1 MKTKA
6 LLYIITVLSIC
17 LPGSGLAA
25 EDILFNRLGVSD
37 GLSSNEITCVLK
49 DKKGFM
55 WFGTTSGLNRFDGY
69 EFNSYKPRIVDPS
82 FVEEG
87 ISNLVETA
95 DGKIWIT
102 YYDAKIGVYEP
113 GIDRFVPQEE
123 VLDSL
128 RQESLPARL
137 FVDNNKQLYF
147 TTYDNGFYRYVP
159 SQGKVY
165 PYPLRKEDG
174 GVCGIGDTN
183 DRLYLIHTSG
193 KIQGIDKASGTIV
206 FEDDYL
212 TAYAGSQPFYMF
224 ADSEGELWLFFNPG
238 HSNGLFRLNPK
249 TGRWRHYTTDA
260 PVALS
265 SSMVRDVKE
274 DVNGNIWIATDH
286 GGINILDKA
295 KEKIRYLRNNPF
307 DATSLSQ
314 NSVVCLYRDDTGIM
328 WAGTYKNG
336 ISYYHESIF
345 KFQTVRYPLLQTLD
359 ASNNDYNCVV
369 EDTSGDLWVGTSGNG
384 LLRYNRTTGEY
395 VRYRAGKENENKI
408 SGDVVISMTKDLN
421 GNLWIGTYMQGLT
434 CFDGKR
440 FKHFRDLPGSKEG
453 LSSNSVYSLY
463 ADTKNRLWIG
473 TLDGGLDC
481 LDLST
486 GEWTYFRAG
495 DKENAIHSDI
505 VYSLAGDAKG
515 RIIVGTS
522 SGVNRIDPETGKVS
536 GFAGTR
542 DGSYPFTDRIINV
555 VYHDSRQLLWI
566 GSNHGLHIYDEL
578 NDRIY
583 HLDQSTGLPDNSV
596 MSILEDEYH
605 TVWVGTKNGLLNI
618 APARN
623 AENGYQFNWN
633 SYDENEGVQGR
644 VFNVNSAFRLATGEL
659 AFGGTNG
666 LTFVDPSSIRYN
678 NYAPPAVITGLSV
691 NNIPII
697 AREAY
702 DGHVILNEDITCASQ
717 LVLNDTERNF
727 TFNISSCCYFLPM
740 KNKYA
745 FKMEGFD
752 PDWLTV
758 DATERRVTYT
768 NLNPGTYTFQVKA
781 RNNDGVW
788 SKEITRLKITILP
801 PFWATGW
808 AIVLY
813 ILMGV
818 LLIYGVMWFSLR
830 VQQKR
835 LEEERERAMVRKQHE
850 VDEMKLR
857 FFTNVS
863 HEFRTPLTLILTPL
877 EKLIKSEDNPDNR
890 QILKLIHRNADRLL
904 KLVNQ
909 LLDFRKI
916 DVQGDTLVLSTGDI
930 VPFVRDVAYSFKEL
944 SEQKQI
950 RFSFSSV
957 FTSLSM
963 RFDTDKVFKIVS
975 NLLSNAFKFTP
986 EGGTIT
992 VTLSL
997 RTEDDGRNQLLIE
1010 VSDSGI
1016 GIPADKQEAIFDRFY
1031 QVSSADKGNPVVG
1044 TGIGLHLCREFV
1056 RMHHGSIT
1064 VKSELGVGSTFTVT
1078 LPVIPLD
1085 NQDIISSP
1093 GERTENEAPPDT
1105 ADTSVIVETDAAQ
1118 SQKSTLLVVDDN
1130 GDFRD
1135 FMRLSLSATY
1145 TVLTAVDGEDAW
1157 KIIPEELPDMVISDV
1172 MMPITDGIT
1181 LCRRI
1186 KDDIRTSHI
1195 PVILLT
1201 AKSAKDSQLT
1211 GLEAGADDYIAKPFN
1226 MEMLLLKIRHL
1237 IEMRKKMQKA
1247 FMQSSA
1253 TGIALTEVE
1262 VGSLDEDL
1270 MRKAIAYI
1278 EEQMANPELSVER
1291 LSREMGMSRVNF
1303 YKKCLSI
1310 TGKTPVELIRLIRLK
1325 RAAQLLEKSQMRV
1338 NEVALECGFNDVK
1351 LFRKY
1356 FKDEFNVLPSDY
1368 PDARRKPQAPTP

>member
-1 MKTKA
+1 MFLLCVGFVLKKYLYLLDMKTKA
-6 LLYIITVLSIC
+6 LLLITILSFC
-17 LPGSGLAA
+17 LSGSLFAM
-25 EDILFNRLGVSD
+25 EEILFNHLGVKD
-37 GLSSNEITCVLK
+37 GLSSNEITCILK
-49 DKKGFM
+49 DQKGFM

-69 EFNSYKPRIVDPS
+69 EFSSYKPGDIDS
-82 FVEEG
+82 FFVEEG
-87 ISNLVETA
+87 ISDLVETA

-102 YYDAKIGVYEP
+102 YYDGKIGVYEP
-113 GIDRFVPQEE
+113 SIDCFVPQEE

-128 RQESLPARL
+128 RLESLPARI
-137 FVDNNKQLYF
+137 FTDRDKRLYY
-147 TTYDNGFYRYVP
+147 TTYDNGFYRYDP
-159 SQGKVY
+159 SQGKVSL
-165 PYPLRKEDG
+165 YPLDKAEG
-174 GVCGIGDTN
+174 GVCGIGDVN
-183 DRLYLIHTSG
+183 DRLYVIHTSG
-193 KIQGIDKASGTIV
+193 KIQCIDKASGKSV
-206 FEDDYL
+206 FQDDYL
-212 TAYAGSQPFYMF
+212 TAYAKAQPFYMF
-224 ADSEGELWLFFNPG
+224 ADSEGELWLFLNPG
-238 HSNGLFRLNPK
+238 HSDGVFRLNPK
-249 TGRWRHYTTDA
+249 TSVWKHYTTST
-260 PVALS
+260 PIALS
-265 SSMVRDVKE
+265 SSMVRDVRE
-274 DVNGNIWIATDH
+274 DMNGNIWIATDH
-286 GGINILDKA
+286 GGINILDKT
-295 KEKIRYLRNNPF
+295 KEKMRYLKNNPF
-307 DATSLSQ
+307 DLKSLGQ
-314 NSVVCLYRDDTGIM
+314 NSVVCLYRDDTDIM

-336 ISYYHESIF
+336 VSYYHESIF

-369 EDTSGDLWVGTSGNG
+369 EDPTGDLWVGTSGNG
-384 LLRYNRTTGEY
+384 LLRYNRKTGEY
-395 VRYRAGKENENKI
+395 TRYRAGKESENKI

-421 GNLWIGTYMQGLT
+421 GNLWIGTYMEGLT

-440 FKHFRDLPGSKEG
+440 FKHYRDIPGSKDG

-486 GEWTYFRAG
+486 GEWMYYRAG
-495 DKENAIHSDI
+495 DKHNAIHTDI
-505 VYSLAGDAKG
+505 VYSLSGDSKG
-515 RIIVGTS
+515 DIFVGTS
-522 SGVNRIDPETGKVS
+522 SGVNWIEPETGKVS
-536 GFAGTR
+536 SFDGTK
-542 DGSYPFTDRIINV
+542 DGSFRFKDRIINV
-555 VYHDSRQLLWI
+555 VFSDSRQLLWI
-566 GSNHGLHIYDEL
+566 GSNHGLHIYDPL

-583 HLDQSTGLPDNSV
+583 QLNQSTGLPDNSI

-618 APARN
+618 APSRN
-623 AENGYQFNWN
+623 ANNEYQFNWN
-633 SYDENEGVQGR
+633 SYDESEGVQGR
-644 VFNVNSAFRLATGEL
+644 VFNVNSAVRLASGEL

-666 LTFVDPSSIRYN
+666 LTFVNPSHIRYN
-678 NYAPPAVITGLSV
+678 SYSPPAVITGLTV
-691 NNIPII
+691 NNVPVVP
-697 AREAY
+697 RGNRLTLEY
-702 DGHVILNEDITCASQ
+702 G
-717 LVLNDTERNF
+717 ERNF
-727 TFNISSCCYFLPM
+727 TFNISSCCYFLPL

-752 PDWLTV
+752 PDWTTV
-758 DATERRVTYT
+758 DAKGRRVTYT

-788 SKEITRLKITILP
+788 SKEITSLEITILP

-808 AIVLY
+808 AIALY
-813 ILMGV
+813 LIIG
-818 LLIYGVMWFSLR
+818 LLFAYGIMWFILR
-830 VQQKR
+830 IQQKKM
-835 LEEERERAMVRKQHE
+835 EQEKEKAIVRKQHE

-877 EKLIKSEDNPDNR
+877 EKLMKTEENAETK
-890 QILKLIHRNADRLL
+890 QILRLIYRNADRLL

-944 SEQKQI
+944 SEQKHI

-957 FTSLSM
+957 FTSLPM

-986 EGGTIT
+986 EGGMIT

-997 RTEDDGRNQLLIE
+997 LPDKEGRNKLLIE

-1031 QVSSADKGNPVVG
+1031 QVSSSDKGNPVMG

-1056 RMHHGSIT
+1056 RMHQGSIAI
-1064 VKSELGVGSTFTVT
+1064 KSQPGVGSTFTVT
-1078 LPVIPLD
+1078 LPVIPQD
-1085 NQDIISSP
+1085 HQDIISSP
-1093 GERTENEAPPDT
+1093 DEGEENEKRVSLVETTPET
-1105 ADTSVIVETDAAQ
+1105 ADTGAVKTSE
-1118 SQKSTLLVVDDN
+1118 STLLVVDDN
-1130 GDFRD
+1130 ADFLE
-1135 FMRLSLSATY
+1135 FMRLSLSGVY
-1145 TVLTAVDGEDAW
+1145 SVLTAADGEDAW
-1157 KIIPEELPDMVISDV
+1157 KLIPEELPDMVISDV

-1186 KDDIRTSHI
+1186 KGDIRTSHI

-1201 AKSAKDSQLT
+1201 AKSAKDSQLV
-1211 GLEAGADDYIAKPFN
+1211 GLEAGADDYISKPFN
-1226 MEMLLLKIRHL
+1226 MEMLLLKVRHL
-1237 IEMRKKMQKA
+1237 IEMKKKMQKA
-1247 FMQSSA
+1247 FMQSS
-1253 TGIALTEVE
+1253 TMGIALTEVQA
-1262 VGSLDEDL
+1262 SSMDEEL
-1270 MRKAIAYI
+1270 MRKAIGYI
-1278 EEQMANPELSVER
+1278 EEQIANPELSVER

-1310 TGKTPVELIRLIRLK
+1310 TGKTPVELIRTVRLK

-1356 FKDEFNVLPSDY
+1356 FKDEFGRLPSDY
-1368 PDARRKPQAPTP
+1368 HK

>member
-1 MKTKA
+1 MFLLCVGFVLKKYLYLLDMKTKA
-6 LLYIITVLSIC
+6 LLLITILSFC
-17 LPGSGLAA
+17 LSGSLFAM
-25 EDILFNRLGVSD
+25 EEILFNHLGVKD
-37 GLSSNEITCVLK
+37 GLSSNEITCILK
-49 DKKGFM
+49 DQKGFM

-69 EFNSYKPRIVDPS
+69 EFSSYKPGDIDS
-82 FVEEG
+82 FFVEEG
-87 ISNLVETA
+87 ISDLVETA

-102 YYDAKIGVYEP
+102 YYDGKIGVYEP
-113 GIDRFVPQEE
+113 SIDCFVPQEE

-128 RQESLPARL
+128 RLESLPARI
-137 FVDNNKQLYF
+137 FTDRDKRLYY
-147 TTYDNGFYRYVP
+147 TTYDNGFYRYDP
-159 SQGKVY
+159 SQGKVSL
-165 PYPLRKEDG
+165 YPLDKAEG
-174 GVCGIGDTN
+174 GVCGIGDVN
-183 DRLYLIHTSG
+183 DRLYVIHTSG
-193 KIQGIDKASGTIV
+193 KIQGIDKASGKSV
-206 FEDDYL
+206 FQDDYL
-212 TAYAGSQPFYMF
+212 TAYAKAQPFYMF
-224 ADSEGELWLFFNPG
+224 ADSEGELWLFLNPG
-238 HSNGLFRLNPK
+238 HSDGVFRLNPK
-249 TGRWRHYTTDA
+249 TSVWKHYTTST
-260 PVALS
+260 PIALS
-265 SSMVRDVKE
+265 SSMVRDVRE
-274 DVNGNIWIATDH
+274 DMNGNIWIATDH
-286 GGINILDKA
+286 GGINILDKT
-295 KEKIRYLRNNPF
+295 KEKMRYLKNNPF
-307 DATSLSQ
+307 DLKSLGQ
-314 NSVVCLYRDDTGIM
+314 NSVVCLYRDDTDIM

-336 ISYYHESIF
+336 VSYYHESIF

-369 EDTSGDLWVGTSGNG
+369 EDPTGDLWVGTSGNG
-384 LLRYNRTTGEY
+384 LLRYNRKTGEY
-395 VRYRAGKENENKI
+395 TRYRAGKESENKI

-421 GNLWIGTYMQGLT
+421 GNLWIGTYMEGLT

-440 FKHFRDLPGSKEG
+440 FKHYRDIPGSKDG

-486 GEWTYFRAG
+486 GEWMYYRAG
-495 DKENAIHSDI
+495 DKHNAIHTDI
-505 VYSLAGDAKG
+505 VYSLSGDSKG
-515 RIIVGTS
+515 DIFVGTS
-522 SGVNRIDPETGKVS
+522 SGVNWIEPETGKVS
-536 GFAGTR
+536 SFDGTK
-542 DGSYPFTDRIINV
+542 DGSFRFKDRIINV
-555 VYHDSRQLLWI
+555 VFSDSRQLLWI
-566 GSNHGLHIYDEL
+566 GSNHGLHIYDPL

-583 HLDQSTGLPDNSV
+583 QLNQSTGLPDNSI

-618 APARN
+618 APSRN
-623 AENGYQFNWN
+623 ANNEYQFNWN
-633 SYDENEGVQGR
+633 SYDESEGVQGR
-644 VFNVNSAFRLATGEL
+644 VFNVNSAVRLASGEL

-666 LTFVDPSSIRYN
+666 LTFVNPSHIRYN
-678 NYAPPAVITGLSV
+678 SYSPPAVITGLTV
-691 NNIPII
+691 NNVPVVP
-697 AREAY
+697 RGNRLTLEY
-702 DGHVILNEDITCASQ
+702 G
-717 LVLNDTERNF
+717 ERNF
-727 TFNISSCCYFLPM
+727 TFNISSCCYFLPL

-752 PDWLTV
+752 PDWTTV
-758 DATERRVTYT
+758 DAKGRRVTYT

-788 SKEITRLKITILP
+788 SKEITSLEITILP

-808 AIVLY
+808 AIALY
-813 ILMGV
+813 LIIG
-818 LLIYGVMWFSLR
+818 LLFAYGIMWFILR
-830 VQQKR
+830 IQQKKM
-835 LEEERERAMVRKQHE
+835 EQEKEKAIVRKQHE

-877 EKLIKSEDNPDNR
+877 EKLMKTEENAETK
-890 QILKLIHRNADRLL
+890 QILRLIYRNADRLL

-944 SEQKQI
+944 SEQKHI

-957 FTSLSM
+957 FTSLPM

-986 EGGTIT
+986 EGGMIT

-997 RTEDDGRNQLLIE
+997 LPDKEGRNKLLIE

-1031 QVSSADKGNPVVG
+1031 QVSSSDKGNPVMG

-1056 RMHHGSIT
+1056 RMHQGSIAI
-1064 VKSELGVGSTFTVT
+1064 KSQPGVGSTFTVT
-1078 LPVIPLD
+1078 LPVIPQD
-1085 NQDIISSP
+1085 HQDIISSP
-1093 GERTENEAPPDT
+1093 DEGEENEKRVSLVETTPET
-1105 ADTSVIVETDAAQ
+1105 ADTGAVKTSE
-1118 SQKSTLLVVDDN
+1118 STLLVVDDN
-1130 GDFRD
+1130 ADFLE
-1135 FMRLSLSATY
+1135 FMRLSLSGVY
-1145 TVLTAVDGEDAW
+1145 SVLTAADGEDAW
-1157 KIIPEELPDMVISDV
+1157 KLIPEELPDMVISDV

-1186 KDDIRTSHI
+1186 KGDIRTSHI

-1201 AKSAKDSQLT
+1201 AKSAKDSQLV
-1211 GLEAGADDYIAKPFN
+1211 GLEAGADDYISKPFN
-1226 MEMLLLKIRHL
+1226 MEMLLLKVRHL
-1237 IEMRKKMQKA
+1237 IEMKKMQKA
-1247 FMQSSA
+1247 FMQSS
-1253 TGIALTEVE
+1253 TMGIALTEVQA
-1262 VGSLDEDL
+1262 SSMDEEL
-1270 MRKAIAYI
+1270 MRKAIGYI
-1278 EEQMANPELSVER
+1278 EEQIANPELSVER

-1310 TGKTPVELIRLIRLK
+1310 TGKTPVELIRTVRLK

-1356 FKDEFNVLPSDY
+1356 FKDEFGRLPSDY
-1368 PDARRKPQAPTP
+1368 HK

>member
-1 MKTKA
+1 MFLLCVGFVLKKYLYLLDMKTKA
-6 LLYIITVLSIC
+6 LLLITILSFC
-17 LPGSGLAA
+17 LSGSLFAMG
-25 EDILFNRLGVSD
+25 EILFNHLGVKD
-37 GLSSNEITCVLK
+37 GLSSNEITCILK
-49 DKKGFM
+49 DQKGFM

-69 EFNSYKPRIVDPS
+69 EFSSYKPGDIDS
-82 FVEEG
+82 FFVEEG
-87 ISNLVETA
+87 ISDLVETA

-102 YYDAKIGVYEP
+102 YYDGKIGVYEP
-113 GIDRFVPQEE
+113 SIDCFVPQEE

-128 RQESLPARL
+128 RLESLPARI
-137 FVDNNKQLYF
+137 FTDRDKRLYY
-147 TTYDNGFYRYVP
+147 TTYDNGFYRYDP
-159 SQGKVY
+159 SQGKVSL
-165 PYPLRKEDG
+165 YPLDKAEG
-174 GVCGIGDTN
+174 GVCGIGDVN
-183 DRLYLIHTSG
+183 DRLYVIHTSG
-193 KIQGIDKASGTIV
+193 KIQGIDKASGKSV
-206 FEDDYL
+206 FQDDYL
-212 TAYAGSQPFYMF
+212 TAYAKAQPFYMF
-224 ADSEGELWLFFNPG
+224 ADSEGELWLFLNPG
-238 HSNGLFRLNPK
+238 HSDGVFRLNPK
-249 TGRWRHYTTDA
+249 TSVWKHYTTST
-260 PVALS
+260 PIALS
-265 SSMVRDVKE
+265 SSMVRDVRE
-274 DVNGNIWIATDH
+274 DMNGNIWIATDH
-286 GGINILDKA
+286 GGINILDKT
-295 KEKIRYLRNNPF
+295 KEKMRYLKNNPF
-307 DATSLSQ
+307 DLKSLGQ
-314 NSVVCLYRDDTGIM
+314 NSVVCLYRDDTDIM

-336 ISYYHESIF
+336 VSYYHESIF

-369 EDTSGDLWVGTSGNG
+369 EDPTGDLWVGTSGNG
-384 LLRYNRTTGEY
+384 LLRYNRKTGEY
-395 VRYRAGKENENKI
+395 TRYRAGKESENKI

-421 GNLWIGTYMQGLT
+421 GNLWIGTYMEGLT

-440 FKHFRDLPGSKEG
+440 FKHYRDIPGSKDG

-486 GEWTYFRAG
+486 GEWMYYRAG
-495 DKENAIHSDI
+495 DKHNAIHTDI
-505 VYSLAGDAKG
+505 VYSLSGDSKG
-515 RIIVGTS
+515 DIFVGTS
-522 SGVNRIDPETGKVS
+522 SGVNWIEPETGKVS
-536 GFAGTR
+536 SFDGTK
-542 DGSYPFTDRIINV
+542 DGSFRFKDRIINV
-555 VYHDSRQLLWI
+555 VFSDSRQLLWI
-566 GSNHGLHIYDEL
+566 GSNHGLHIYDPL

-583 HLDQSTGLPDNSV
+583 QLNQSTGLPDNSI

-618 APARN
+618 APSRN
-623 AENGYQFNWN
+623 ANNEYQFNWN
-633 SYDENEGVQGR
+633 SYDESEGVQGR
-644 VFNVNSAFRLATGEL
+644 VFNVNSAVRLASGEL

-666 LTFVDPSSIRYN
+666 LTFVNPSHIRYN
-678 NYAPPAVITGLSV
+678 SYSPPAVITGLTV
-691 NNIPII
+691 NNVPVVP
-697 AREAY
+697 RGNRLTLEY
-702 DGHVILNEDITCASQ
+702 G
-717 LVLNDTERNF
+717 ERNF
-727 TFNISSCCYFLPM
+727 TFNISSCCYFLPL

-752 PDWLTV
+752 PDWTTV
-758 DATERRVTYT
+758 DAKGRRVTYT

-788 SKEITRLKITILP
+788 SKEITSLEITILP

-808 AIVLY
+808 AIALY
-813 ILMGV
+813 LIIG
-818 LLIYGVMWFSLR
+818 LLFAYGIMWFILR
-830 VQQKR
+830 IQQKKM
-835 LEEERERAMVRKQHE
+835 EQEKEKAIVRKQHE

-877 EKLIKSEDNPDNR
+877 EKLMKTEENAETK
-890 QILKLIHRNADRLL
+890 QILRLIYRNADRLL

-944 SEQKQI
+944 SEQKHI

-957 FTSLSM
+957 FTSLPM

-986 EGGTIT
+986 EGGMIT

-997 RTEDDGRNQLLIE
+997 LPDKEGRNKLLIE

-1031 QVSSADKGNPVVG
+1031 QVSSSDKGNPVMG
-1044 TGIGLHLCREFV
+1044 TGIGLHLCREFI
-1056 RMHHGSIT
+1056 RMHQGSIAI
-1064 VKSELGVGSTFTVT
+1064 KSQPGVGSTFTVT
-1078 LPVIPLD
+1078 LPVIPQD
-1085 NQDIISSP
+1085 HQDIISSP
-1093 GERTENEAPPDT
+1093 DEGEENEKRVSLVETTPET
-1105 ADTSVIVETDAAQ
+1105 ADTGAVKTSE
-1118 SQKSTLLVVDDN
+1118 STLLVVDDN
-1130 GDFRD
+1130 ADFLE
-1135 FMRLSLSATY
+1135 FMRLSLSSAY
-1145 TVLTAVDGEDAW
+1145 SVLTAADGEDAW
-1157 KIIPEELPDMVISDV
+1157 KLIPEELPDMVISDV

-1186 KDDIRTSHI
+1186 KGDIRTSHI

-1201 AKSAKDSQLT
+1201 AKSAKDSQLV
-1211 GLEAGADDYIAKPFN
+1211 GLEAGADDYISKPFN
-1226 MEMLLLKIRHL
+1226 MEMLLLKVRHL
-1237 IEMRKKMQKA
+1237 IEMKKKMQKA
-1247 FMQSSA
+1247 FMQSS
-1253 TGIALTEVE
+1253 TMGIALTEVQA
-1262 VGSLDEDL
+1262 SSMDEEL
-1270 MRKAIAYI
+1270 MRKAIGYI
-1278 EEQMANPELSVER
+1278 EEQIANPELSVER

-1310 TGKTPVELIRLIRLK
+1310 TGKTPVELIRTVRLK

-1356 FKDEFNVLPSDY
+1356 FKDEFGRLPSDY
-1368 PDARRKPQAPTP
+1368 HK

>member
-1 MKTKA
+1 M
-6 LLYIITVLSIC
+6 
-17 LPGSGLAA
+17 
-25 EDILFNRLGVSD
+25 EEILFNHLGVKD
-37 GLSSNEITCVLK
+37 GLSSNEITCILK
-49 DKKGFM
+49 DQKGFM

-69 EFNSYKPRIVDPS
+69 EFSSYKPGDIDS
-82 FVEEG
+82 FFVEEG
-87 ISNLVETA
+87 ISDLVETA

-102 YYDAKIGVYEP
+102 YYDGKIGVYEP
-113 GIDRFVPQEE
+113 SIDCFVPQEE

-128 RQESLPARL
+128 RLESLPARI
-137 FVDNNKQLYF
+137 FTDRDKRLYY
-147 TTYDNGFYRYVP
+147 TTYDNGFYRYDP
-159 SQGKVY
+159 SQGKVSL
-165 PYPLRKEDG
+165 YPLDKAEG
-174 GVCGIGDTN
+174 GVCGIGDVN
-183 DRLYLIHTSG
+183 DRLYVIHTSG
-193 KIQGIDKASGTIV
+193 KIQGIDKASGKSV
-206 FEDDYL
+206 FQDDYL
-212 TAYAGSQPFYMF
+212 TAYAKAQPFYMF
-224 ADSEGELWLFFNPG
+224 ADSEGELWLFLNPG
-238 HSNGLFRLNPK
+238 HSDGVFRLNPK
-249 TGRWRHYTTDA
+249 TSVWKHYTTST
-260 PVALS
+260 PIALS
-265 SSMVRDVKE
+265 SSMVRDVRE
-274 DVNGNIWIATDH
+274 DMNGNIWIATDH
-286 GGINILDKA
+286 GGINILDKT
-295 KEKIRYLRNNPF
+295 KEKMRYLKNNPF
-307 DATSLSQ
+307 DLKSLGQ
-314 NSVVCLYRDDTGIM
+314 NSVVCLYRDDTDIM

-336 ISYYHESIF
+336 VSYYHESIF

-369 EDTSGDLWVGTSGNG
+369 EDPTGDLWVGTSGNG
-384 LLRYNRTTGEY
+384 LLRYNRKTGEY
-395 VRYRAGKENENKI
+395 TRYRAGKESENKI

-421 GNLWIGTYMQGLT
+421 GNLWIGTYMEGLT

-440 FKHFRDLPGSKEG
+440 FKHYRDIPGSKDG

-486 GEWTYFRAG
+486 GEWMYYRAG
-495 DKENAIHSDI
+495 DKHNAIHTDI
-505 VYSLAGDAKG
+505 VYSLSGDSKG
-515 RIIVGTS
+515 DIFVGTS
-522 SGVNRIDPETGKVS
+522 SGVNWIEPETGKVS
-536 GFAGTR
+536 SFDGTK
-542 DGSYPFTDRIINV
+542 DGSFRFKDRIINV
-555 VYHDSRQLLWI
+555 VFSDSRQLLWI
-566 GSNHGLHIYDEL
+566 GSNHGLHIYDPL

-583 HLDQSTGLPDNSV
+583 QLNQSTGLPDNSI

-618 APARN
+618 APSRN
-623 AENGYQFNWN
+623 ANNEYQFNWN
-633 SYDENEGVQGR
+633 SYDESEGVQGR
-644 VFNVNSAFRLATGEL
+644 VFNVNSAVRLASGEL

-666 LTFVDPSSIRYN
+666 LTFVNPSHIRYN
-678 NYAPPAVITGLSV
+678 SYSPPAVITGLTV
-691 NNIPII
+691 NNVPVVP
-697 AREAY
+697 RGNRLTLEY
-702 DGHVILNEDITCASQ
+702 G
-717 LVLNDTERNF
+717 ERNF
-727 TFNISSCCYFLPM
+727 TFNISSCCYFLPL

-752 PDWLTV
+752 PDWTTV
-758 DATERRVTYT
+758 DAKGRRVTYT

-788 SKEITRLKITILP
+788 SKEITSLEITILP

-808 AIVLY
+808 AIALY
-813 ILMGV
+813 LIIG
-818 LLIYGVMWFSLR
+818 LLFAYGIMWFILR
-830 VQQKR
+830 IQQKKM
-835 LEEERERAMVRKQHE
+835 EQEKEKAIVRKQHE

-877 EKLIKSEDNPDNR
+877 EKLMKTEENAETK
-890 QILKLIHRNADRLL
+890 QILRLIYRNADRLL

-944 SEQKQI
+944 SEQKHI

-957 FTSLSM
+957 FTSLPM

-986 EGGTIT
+986 EGGMIT

-997 RTEDDGRNQLLIE
+997 LPDKEGRNKLLIE

-1031 QVSSADKGNPVVG
+1031 QVSSSDKGNPVMG

-1056 RMHHGSIT
+1056 RMHQGSIAI
-1064 VKSELGVGSTFTVT
+1064 KSQPGVGSTFTVT
-1078 LPVIPLD
+1078 LPVIPQD
-1085 NQDIISSP
+1085 HQDIISSP
-1093 GERTENEAPPDT
+1093 DEGEENEKRVSLVETTPET
-1105 ADTSVIVETDAAQ
+1105 ADTGAVKTSE
-1118 SQKSTLLVVDDN
+1118 STLLVVDDN
-1130 GDFRD
+1130 ADFLE
-1135 FMRLSLSATY
+1135 FMRLSLSGVY
-1145 TVLTAVDGEDAW
+1145 SVLTAADGEDAW
-1157 KIIPEELPDMVISDV
+1157 KLIPEELPDMVISDV

-1186 KDDIRTSHI
+1186 KGDIRTSHI

-1201 AKSAKDSQLT
+1201 AKSAKDSQLV
-1211 GLEAGADDYIAKPFN
+1211 GLEAGADDYISKPFN
-1226 MEMLLLKIRHL
+1226 MEMLLLKVRHL
-1237 IEMRKKMQKA
+1237 IEMKKKMQKA
-1247 FMQSSA
+1247 FMQSS
-1253 TGIALTEVE
+1253 TMGIALTEVQA
-1262 VGSLDEDL
+1262 SSMDEEL
-1270 MRKAIAYI
+1270 MRKAIGYI
-1278 EEQMANPELSVER
+1278 EEQIANPELSVER

-1310 TGKTPVELIRLIRLK
+1310 TGKTPVELIRTVRLK

-1356 FKDEFNVLPSDY
+1356 FKDEFGRLPSDY
-1368 PDARRKPQAPTP
+1368 HK

>member
-1 MKTKA
+1 MFLLCVGFVLKKYLYLLDMKTKA
-6 LLYIITVLSIC
+6 LLLITILSFC
-17 LPGSGLAA
+17 LSGSLFAM
-25 EDILFNRLGVSD
+25 EEILFNHLGVKD
-37 GLSSNEITCVLK
+37 GLSSNEITCILK
-49 DKKGFM
+49 DQKGFM

-69 EFNSYKPRIVDPS
+69 EFSSYKPGDIDS
-82 FVEEG
+82 FFVEEG
-87 ISNLVETA
+87 ISDLVETA

-102 YYDAKIGVYEP
+102 YYDGKIGVYEP
-113 GIDRFVPQEE
+113 SIDCFVPQEE

-128 RQESLPARL
+128 RLESLPARI
-137 FVDNNKQLYF
+137 FTDRDKRLYY
-147 TTYDNGFYRYVP
+147 TTYDNGFYRYDP
-159 SQGKVY
+159 SQGKVSL
-165 PYPLRKEDG
+165 YPLDKAEG
-174 GVCGIGDTN
+174 GVCGIGDVN
-183 DRLYLIHTSG
+183 DRLYVIHTSG
-193 KIQGIDKASGTIV
+193 KIQGIDKASGKSV
-206 FEDDYL
+206 FQDDYL
-212 TAYAGSQPFYMF
+212 TAYAKAQPFYMF
-224 ADSEGELWLFFNPG
+224 ADSEGELWLFLNPG
-238 HSNGLFRLNPK
+238 HSDGVFRLNPK
-249 TGRWRHYTTDA
+249 TSVWKHYTTST
-260 PVALS
+260 PIALS
-265 SSMVRDVKE
+265 SSMVRDVRE
-274 DVNGNIWIATDH
+274 DMNGNIWIATDH
-286 GGINILDKA
+286 GGINILDKT
-295 KEKIRYLRNNPF
+295 KEKMRYLKNNPF
-307 DATSLSQ
+307 DLKSLGQ
-314 NSVVCLYRDDTGIM
+314 NSVVCLYRDDTDIM

-336 ISYYHESIF
+336 VSYYHESIF

-369 EDTSGDLWVGTSGNG
+369 EDPTGDLWVGTSGNG
-384 LLRYNRTTGEY
+384 LLRYNRKTGEY
-395 VRYRAGKENENKI
+395 TRYRAGKESENKI

-421 GNLWIGTYMQGLT
+421 GNLWIGTYMEGLT

-440 FKHFRDLPGSKEG
+440 FKHYRDIPGSKDG

-486 GEWTYFRAG
+486 GEWMYYRAG
-495 DKENAIHSDI
+495 DKHNAIHTDI
-505 VYSLAGDAKG
+505 VYSLSGDSKG
-515 RIIVGTS
+515 DIFVGTS
-522 SGVNRIDPETGKVS
+522 SGVNWIEPETGKVS
-536 GFAGTR
+536 SFDGTK
-542 DGSYPFTDRIINV
+542 DGSFRFKDRIINV
-555 VYHDSRQLLWI
+555 VFSDSRQLLWI
-566 GSNHGLHIYDEL
+566 GSNHGLHIYDPL

-583 HLDQSTGLPDNSV
+583 QLNQSTGLPDNSI

-618 APARN
+618 APSRN
-623 AENGYQFNWN
+623 ANNEYQFNWN
-633 SYDENEGVQGR
+633 SYDESEGVQGR
-644 VFNVNSAFRLATGEL
+644 VFNVNSAVRLASGEL

-666 LTFVDPSSIRYN
+666 LTFVNPSHIRYN
-678 NYAPPAVITGLSV
+678 SYSPPAVITGLTV
-691 NNIPII
+691 NNVPVVP
-697 AREAY
+697 RGNRLTLEY
-702 DGHVILNEDITCASQ
+702 G
-717 LVLNDTERNF
+717 ERNF
-727 TFNISSCCYFLPM
+727 TFNISSCCYFLPL

-752 PDWLTV
+752 PDWTTV
-758 DATERRVTYT
+758 DAKGRRVTYT

-788 SKEITRLKITILP
+788 SKEITSLEITILP

-808 AIVLY
+808 AIALY
-813 ILMGV
+813 LIIG
-818 LLIYGVMWFSLR
+818 LLFAYGIMWFILR
-830 VQQKR
+830 IQQKKM
-835 LEEERERAMVRKQHE
+835 EQEKAIVRKQHE

-877 EKLIKSEDNPDNR
+877 EKLMKTEENAETK
-890 QILKLIHRNADRLL
+890 QILRLIYRNADRLL

-944 SEQKQI
+944 SEQKHI

-957 FTSLSM
+957 FTSLPM

-986 EGGTIT
+986 EGGMIT

-997 RTEDDGRNQLLIE
+997 LPDKEGRNKLLIE

-1031 QVSSADKGNPVVG
+1031 QVSSSDKGNPVMG

-1056 RMHHGSIT
+1056 RMHQGSIAI
-1064 VKSELGVGSTFTVT
+1064 KSQPGVGSTFTVT
-1078 LPVIPLD
+1078 LPVIPQD
-1085 NQDIISSP
+1085 HQDIISSP
-1093 GERTENEAPPDT
+1093 DEGEENEKRVSLVETTPET
-1105 ADTSVIVETDAAQ
+1105 ADTGAVKTSE
-1118 SQKSTLLVVDDN
+1118 STLLVVDDN
-1130 GDFRD
+1130 ADFLE
-1135 FMRLSLSATY
+1135 FMRLSLSGVY
-1145 TVLTAVDGEDAW
+1145 SVLTAADGEDAW
-1157 KIIPEELPDMVISDV
+1157 KLIPEELPDMVISDV

-1186 KDDIRTSHI
+1186 KGDIRTSHI

-1201 AKSAKDSQLT
+1201 AKSAKDSQLV
-1211 GLEAGADDYIAKPFN
+1211 GLEAGADDYISKPFN
-1226 MEMLLLKIRHL
+1226 MEMLLLKVRHL
-1237 IEMRKKMQKA
+1237 IEMKKKMQKA
-1247 FMQSSA
+1247 FMQSS
-1253 TGIALTEVE
+1253 TMGIALTEVQA
-1262 VGSLDEDL
+1262 SSMDEEL
-1270 MRKAIAYI
+1270 MRKAIGYI
-1278 EEQMANPELSVER
+1278 EEQIANPELSVER

-1310 TGKTPVELIRLIRLK
+1310 TGKTPVELIRTVRLK

-1356 FKDEFNVLPSDY
+1356 FKDEFGRLPSDY
-1368 PDARRKPQAPTP
+1368 HK

>member
-1 MKTKA
+1 MFLLCVGFVLKKYLYLLDMKTKA
-6 LLYIITVLSIC
+6 LLLITILSFC
-17 LPGSGLAA
+17 LSGSLFAM
-25 EDILFNRLGVSD
+25 EEILFNHLGVKD
-37 GLSSNEITCVLK
+37 GLSSNEITCILK
-49 DKKGFM
+49 DQKGFM

-69 EFNSYKPRIVDPS
+69 EFSSYKPGDIDS
-82 FVEEG
+82 FFVEEG
-87 ISNLVETA
+87 ISDLVETA

-102 YYDAKIGVYEP
+102 YYDGKIGVYEP
-113 GIDRFVPQEE
+113 SIDCFVPQEE

-128 RQESLPARL
+128 RLESLPARI
-137 FVDNNKQLYF
+137 FTDRDKRLYY
-147 TTYDNGFYRYVP
+147 TTYDNGFYRYDP
-159 SQGKVY
+159 SQGKVSL
-165 PYPLRKEDG
+165 YPLDKAEG
-174 GVCGIGDTN
+174 GVCGIGDVN
-183 DRLYLIHTSG
+183 DRLYVIHTSG
-193 KIQGIDKASGTIV
+193 KIQGIDKASGKSV
-206 FEDDYL
+206 FQDDYL
-212 TAYAGSQPFYMF
+212 TAYAKAQPFYMF
-224 ADSEGELWLFFNPG
+224 ADSEGELWLFLNPG
-238 HSNGLFRLNPK
+238 HSDGVFRLNPK
-249 TGRWRHYTTDA
+249 TSVWKHYTTST
-260 PVALS
+260 PIALS
-265 SSMVRDVKE
+265 SSMVRDVRE
-274 DVNGNIWIATDH
+274 DMNGNIWIATDH
-286 GGINILDKA
+286 GGINILDKT
-295 KEKIRYLRNNPF
+295 KEKMRYLKNNPF
-307 DATSLSQ
+307 DLKSLGQ
-314 NSVVCLYRDDTGIM
+314 NSVVCLYRDDTDIM

-336 ISYYHESIF
+336 VSYYHESIF

-369 EDTSGDLWVGTSGNG
+369 EDPTGDLWVGTSGNG
-384 LLRYNRTTGEY
+384 LLRYNRKTGEY
-395 VRYRAGKENENKI
+395 TRYRAGKESENKI

-421 GNLWIGTYMQGLT
+421 GNLWIGTYMEGLT

-440 FKHFRDLPGSKEG
+440 FKHYRDIPGSKDG

-486 GEWTYFRAG
+486 GEWMYYRAG
-495 DKENAIHSDI
+495 DKHNAIHTDI
-505 VYSLAGDAKG
+505 VYSLSGDSKG
-515 RIIVGTS
+515 DIFVGTS
-522 SGVNRIDPETGKVS
+522 SGVNWIEPETGKVS
-536 GFAGTR
+536 SFDGTK
-542 DGSYPFTDRIINV
+542 DGSFRFKDRIINV
-555 VYHDSRQLLWI
+555 VFSDSRQLLWI
-566 GSNHGLHIYDEL
+566 GSNHGLHIYDPL

-583 HLDQSTGLPDNSV
+583 QLNQSTGLPDNSI

-618 APARN
+618 APSRN
-623 AENGYQFNWN
+623 ANNEYQFNWN
-633 SYDENEGVQGR
+633 SYDESEGVQGR
-644 VFNVNSAFRLATGEL
+644 VFNVNSAVRLASGEL

-666 LTFVDPSSIRYN
+666 LTFVNPSHIRYN
-678 NYAPPAVITGLSV
+678 SYSPPAVITGLTV
-691 NNIPII
+691 NNVPVVP
-697 AREAY
+697 RGNRLTLEY
-702 DGHVILNEDITCASQ
+702 G
-717 LVLNDTERNF
+717 ERNF
-727 TFNISSCCYFLPM
+727 TFNISSCCYFLPL

-752 PDWLTV
+752 PDWTTV
-758 DATERRVTYT
+758 DAKGRRVTYT

-788 SKEITRLKITILP
+788 SKEITSLEITILP

-808 AIVLY
+808 AIALY
-813 ILMGV
+813 LIIG
-818 LLIYGVMWFSLR
+818 LLFAYGIMWFILR
-830 VQQKR
+830 IQQKKM
-835 LEEERERAMVRKQHE
+835 EQEKEKEKARKQHE

-877 EKLIKSEDNPDNR
+877 EKLMKTEENAETK
-890 QILKLIHRNADRLL
+890 QILRLIYRNADRLL

-944 SEQKQI
+944 SEQKHI

-957 FTSLSM
+957 FTSLPM

-986 EGGTIT
+986 EGGMIT

-997 RTEDDGRNQLLIE
+997 LPDKEGRNKLLIE

-1031 QVSSADKGNPVVG
+1031 QVSSSDKGNPVMG

-1056 RMHHGSIT
+1056 RMHQGSIAI
-1064 VKSELGVGSTFTVT
+1064 KSQPGVGSTFTVT
-1078 LPVIPLD
+1078 LPVIPQD
-1085 NQDIISSP
+1085 HQDIISSP
-1093 GERTENEAPPDT
+1093 DEGEENEKRVSLVETTPET
-1105 ADTSVIVETDAAQ
+1105 ADTGAVKTSE
-1118 SQKSTLLVVDDN
+1118 STLLVVDDN
-1130 GDFRD
+1130 ADFLE
-1135 FMRLSLSATY
+1135 FMRLSLSGVY
-1145 TVLTAVDGEDAW
+1145 SVLTAADGEDAW
-1157 KIIPEELPDMVISDV
+1157 KLIPEELPDMVISDV

-1186 KDDIRTSHI
+1186 KGDIRTSHI

-1201 AKSAKDSQLT
+1201 AKSAKDSQLV
-1211 GLEAGADDYIAKPFN
+1211 GLEAGADDYISKPFN
-1226 MEMLLLKIRHL
+1226 MEMLLLKVRHL
-1237 IEMRKKMQKA
+1237 IEMKKKMQKA
-1247 FMQSSA
+1247 FMQSS
-1253 TGIALTEVE
+1253 TMGIALTEVQA
-1262 VGSLDEDL
+1262 SSMDEEL
-1270 MRKAIAYI
+1270 MRKAIGYI
-1278 EEQMANPELSVER
+1278 EEQIANPELSVER

-1310 TGKTPVELIRLIRLK
+1310 TGKTPVELIRTVRLK

-1356 FKDEFNVLPSDY
+1356 FKDEFGRLPSDY
-1368 PDARRKPQAPTP
+1368 HK

>member
-1 MKTKA
+1 MFLLCVGFVLKKYLYLLDMKTKA
-6 LLYIITVLSIC
+6 LLLITILSFC
-17 LPGSGLAA
+17 LSGSLFAM
-25 EDILFNRLGVSD
+25 EEILFNHLGVKD
-37 GLSSNEITCVLK
+37 GLSSNEITCILK
-49 DKKGFM
+49 DQKGFM

-69 EFNSYKPRIVDPS
+69 EFSSYKPGDIDS
-82 FVEEG
+82 FFVEEG
-87 ISNLVETA
+87 ISDLVETA

-102 YYDAKIGVYEP
+102 YYDGKIGVYEP
-113 GIDRFVPQEE
+113 SIDCFVPQEE

-128 RQESLPARL
+128 RLESLPARI
-137 FVDNNKQLYF
+137 FTDRDKRLYY
-147 TTYDNGFYRYVP
+147 TTYDNGFYRYDP
-159 SQGKVY
+159 SQGKVSL
-165 PYPLRKEDG
+165 YPLDKAEG
-174 GVCGIGDTN
+174 GVCGIGDVN
-183 DRLYLIHTSG
+183 DRLYVIHTSG
-193 KIQGIDKASGTIV
+193 KIQGIDKASGKSV
-206 FEDDYL
+206 FQDDYL
-212 TAYAGSQPFYMF
+212 TAYAKAQPFYMF
-224 ADSEGELWLFFNPG
+224 ADSEGELWLFLNPG
-238 HSNGLFRLNPK
+238 YSDGVFRLNPK
-249 TGRWRHYTTDA
+249 TSVWKHYTTST
-260 PVALS
+260 PIALS
-265 SSMVRDVKE
+265 SSMVRDVRE
-274 DVNGNIWIATDH
+274 DMNGNIWIATDH
-286 GGINILDKA
+286 GGINILDKT
-295 KEKIRYLRNNPF
+295 KEKMRYLKNNPF
-307 DATSLSQ
+307 DLKSLGQ
-314 NSVVCLYRDDTGIM
+314 NSVVCLYRDDTDIM

-336 ISYYHESIF
+336 VSYYHESIF

-369 EDTSGDLWVGTSGNG
+369 EDPTGDLWVGTSGNG
-384 LLRYNRTTGEY
+384 LLRYNRKTGEY
-395 VRYRAGKENENKI
+395 TRYRAGKESENKI

-421 GNLWIGTYMQGLT
+421 GNLWIGTYMEGLT

-440 FKHFRDLPGSKEG
+440 FKHYRDIPGSKDG

-486 GEWTYFRAG
+486 GEWMYYRAG
-495 DKENAIHSDI
+495 DKHNAIHTDI
-505 VYSLAGDAKG
+505 VYSLSGDSKG
-515 RIIVGTS
+515 DIFVGTS
-522 SGVNRIDPETGKVS
+522 SGVNWIEPETGKVS
-536 GFAGTR
+536 SFDGTK
-542 DGSYPFTDRIINV
+542 DGSFRFKDRIINV
-555 VYHDSRQLLWI
+555 VFSDSRQLLWI
-566 GSNHGLHIYDEL
+566 GSNHGLHIYDPL

-583 HLDQSTGLPDNSV
+583 QLNQSTGLPDNSI

-618 APARN
+618 APSRN
-623 AENGYQFNWN
+623 ANNEYQFNWN
-633 SYDENEGVQGR
+633 SYDESEGVQGR
-644 VFNVNSAFRLATGEL
+644 VFNVNSAVRLASGEL

-666 LTFVDPSSIRYN
+666 LTFVNPSHIRYN
-678 NYAPPAVITGLSV
+678 SYSPPAVITGLTV
-691 NNIPII
+691 NNVPVVP
-697 AREAY
+697 RGNRLTLEY
-702 DGHVILNEDITCASQ
+702 G
-717 LVLNDTERNF
+717 ERNF
-727 TFNISSCCYFLPM
+727 TFNISSCCYFLPL

-752 PDWLTV
+752 PDWTTV
-758 DATERRVTYT
+758 DAKGRRVTYT

-788 SKEITRLKITILP
+788 SKEITSLEITILP

-808 AIVLY
+808 AIALY
-813 ILMGV
+813 LIIG
-818 LLIYGVMWFSLR
+818 LLFAYGIMWFILR
-830 VQQKR
+830 IQQKKM
-835 LEEERERAMVRKQHE
+835 EQEKAIVRKQHE

-877 EKLIKSEDNPDNR
+877 EKLMKTEENAETK
-890 QILKLIHRNADRLL
+890 QILRLIYRNADRLL

-944 SEQKQI
+944 SEQKHI

-957 FTSLSM
+957 FTSLPM

-986 EGGTIT
+986 EGGMIT

-997 RTEDDGRNQLLIE
+997 LPDKEGRNKLLIE

-1031 QVSSADKGNPVVG
+1031 QVSSSDKGNPVMG

-1056 RMHHGSIT
+1056 RMHQGSIAI
-1064 VKSELGVGSTFTVT
+1064 KSQPGVGSTFTVT
-1078 LPVIPLD
+1078 LPVIPQD
-1085 NQDIISSP
+1085 HQDIISSP
-1093 GERTENEAPPDT
+1093 DEGEENEKRVSLVETTPET
-1105 ADTSVIVETDAAQ
+1105 ADTGAVKTSE
-1118 SQKSTLLVVDDN
+1118 STLLVVDDN
-1130 GDFRD
+1130 ADFLE
-1135 FMRLSLSATY
+1135 FMRLSLSSAY
-1145 TVLTAVDGEDAW
+1145 SVLTAADGEDAW
-1157 KIIPEELPDMVISDV
+1157 KLIPEELPDMVISDV

-1186 KDDIRTSHI
+1186 KGDIRTSHI

-1201 AKSAKDSQLT
+1201 AKSAKDSQLV
-1211 GLEAGADDYIAKPFN
+1211 GLEAGADDYISKPFN
-1226 MEMLLLKIRHL
+1226 MEMLLLKVRHL
-1237 IEMRKKMQKA
+1237 IEMKKKMQKA
-1247 FMQSSA
+1247 FMQSS
-1253 TGIALTEVE
+1253 TMGIALTEVQA
-1262 VGSLDEDL
+1262 SSMDEEL
-1270 MRKAIAYI
+1270 MRKAIGYI
-1278 EEQMANPELSVER
+1278 EEQIANPELSVER

-1310 TGKTPVELIRLIRLK
+1310 TGKTPVELIRTVRLK

-1356 FKDEFNVLPSDY
+1356 FKDEFGRLPSDY
-1368 PDARRKPQAPTP
+1368 HK

>member
-1 MKTKA
+1 MFLLCVGFVLKKYLYLLDMKTKA
-6 LLYIITVLSIC
+6 LLLITILSFC
-17 LPGSGLAA
+17 LSGSLFAM
-25 EDILFNRLGVSD
+25 EEILFNHLGVKD
-37 GLSSNEITCVLK
+37 GLSSNEITCILK
-49 DKKGFM
+49 DQKGFM

-69 EFNSYKPRIVDPS
+69 EFSSYKPGDIDS
-82 FVEEG
+82 FFVEEG
-87 ISNLVETA
+87 ISDLVETA

-102 YYDAKIGVYEP
+102 YYDGKIGVYEP
-113 GIDRFVPQEE
+113 SIDCFVPQEE

-128 RQESLPARL
+128 RLESLPARI
-137 FVDNNKQLYF
+137 FTDRDKRLYY
-147 TTYDNGFYRYVP
+147 TTYDNGFYRYDP
-159 SQGKVY
+159 SQGKVSL
-165 PYPLRKEDG
+165 YPLDKAEG
-174 GVCGIGDTN
+174 GVCGIGDVN
-183 DRLYLIHTSG
+183 DRLYVIHTSG
-193 KIQGIDKASGTIV
+193 KIQGIDKASGKSV
-206 FEDDYL
+206 FQDDYL
-212 TAYAGSQPFYMF
+212 TAYAKAQPFYMF
-224 ADSEGELWLFFNPG
+224 ADSEGELWLFLNPG
-238 HSNGLFRLNPK
+238 YSDGVFRLNPK
-249 TGRWRHYTTDA
+249 TSVWKHYTTST
-260 PVALS
+260 PIALS
-265 SSMVRDVKE
+265 SSMVRDVRE
-274 DVNGNIWIATDH
+274 DMNGNIWIATDH
-286 GGINILDKA
+286 GGINILDKT
-295 KEKIRYLRNNPF
+295 KEKMRYLKNNPF
-307 DATSLSQ
+307 DLKSLGQ
-314 NSVVCLYRDDTGIM
+314 NSVVCLYRDDTDIM

-336 ISYYHESIF
+336 VSYYHESIF

-369 EDTSGDLWVGTSGNG
+369 EDPTGDLWVGTSGNG
-384 LLRYNRTTGEY
+384 LLRYNRKTGEY
-395 VRYRAGKENENKI
+395 TRYRAGKESENKI

-421 GNLWIGTYMQGLT
+421 GNLWIGTYMEGLT

-440 FKHFRDLPGSKEG
+440 FKHYRDIPGSKDG

-486 GEWTYFRAG
+486 GEWMYYRAG
-495 DKENAIHSDI
+495 DKHNAIHTDI
-505 VYSLAGDAKG
+505 VYSLSGDSKG
-515 RIIVGTS
+515 DIFVGTS
-522 SGVNRIDPETGKVS
+522 SGVNWIEPETGKVS
-536 GFAGTR
+536 SFDGTK
-542 DGSYPFTDRIINV
+542 DGSFRFKDRIINV
-555 VYHDSRQLLWI
+555 VFSDSRQLLWI
-566 GSNHGLHIYDEL
+566 GSNHGLHIYDPL

-583 HLDQSTGLPDNSV
+583 QLNQSTGLPDNSI

-618 APARN
+618 APSRN
-623 AENGYQFNWN
+623 ANNEYQFNWN
-633 SYDENEGVQGR
+633 SYDESEGVQGR
-644 VFNVNSAFRLATGEL
+644 VFNVNSAVRLASGEL

-666 LTFVDPSSIRYN
+666 LTFVNPSHIRYN
-678 NYAPPAVITGLSV
+678 SYSPPAVITGLTV
-691 NNIPII
+691 NNVPVVP
-697 AREAY
+697 RGNRLTLEY
-702 DGHVILNEDITCASQ
+702 G
-717 LVLNDTERNF
+717 ERNF
-727 TFNISSCCYFLPM
+727 TFNISSCCYFLPL

-752 PDWLTV
+752 PDWTTV
-758 DATERRVTYT
+758 DAKGRRVTYT

-788 SKEITRLKITILP
+788 SKEITSLEITILP

-808 AIVLY
+808 AIALY
-813 ILMGV
+813 LIIG
-818 LLIYGVMWFSLR
+818 LLFAYGIMWFILR
-830 VQQKR
+830 IQQKKM
-835 LEEERERAMVRKQHE
+835 EQEKEKAIVRKQHE

-877 EKLIKSEDNPDNR
+877 EKLMKTEENAETK
-890 QILKLIHRNADRLL
+890 QILRLIYRNADRLL

-944 SEQKQI
+944 SEQKHI

-957 FTSLSM
+957 FTSLPM

-986 EGGTIT
+986 EGGMIT

-997 RTEDDGRNQLLIE
+997 LPDKEGRNKLLIE

-1031 QVSSADKGNPVVG
+1031 QVSSSDKGNPVMG

-1056 RMHHGSIT
+1056 RMHQGSIAI
-1064 VKSELGVGSTFTVT
+1064 KSQPGVGSTFTVT
-1078 LPVIPLD
+1078 LPVIPQD
-1085 NQDIISSP
+1085 HQDIISSP
-1093 GERTENEAPPDT
+1093 DEGEENEKRVSLVETTPET
-1105 ADTSVIVETDAAQ
+1105 ADTGAVKTSE
-1118 SQKSTLLVVDDN
+1118 STLLVVDDN
-1130 GDFRD
+1130 ADFLE
-1135 FMRLSLSATY
+1135 FMRLSLSSAY
-1145 TVLTAVDGEDAW
+1145 SVLTAADGEDAW
-1157 KIIPEELPDMVISDV
+1157 KLIPEELPDMVISDV

-1186 KDDIRTSHI
+1186 KGDIRTSHI

-1201 AKSAKDSQLT
+1201 AKSAKDSQLV
-1211 GLEAGADDYIAKPFN
+1211 GLEAGADDYISKPFN
-1226 MEMLLLKIRHL
+1226 MEMLLLKVRHL
-1237 IEMRKKMQKA
+1237 IEMKKKMQKA
-1247 FMQSSA
+1247 FMQSS
-1253 TGIALTEVE
+1253 TMGIALTEVQA
-1262 VGSLDEDL
+1262 SSMDEEL
-1270 MRKAIAYI
+1270 MRKAIGYI
-1278 EEQMANPELSVER
+1278 EEQIANPELSVER

-1310 TGKTPVELIRLIRLK
+1310 TGKTPVELIRTVRLK

-1356 FKDEFNVLPSDY
+1356 FKDEFGRLPSDY
-1368 PDARRKPQAPTP
+1368 HK

>member
-1 MKTKA
+1 MFLLCVGFVLKKYLYLLDMKTKA
-6 LLYIITVLSIC
+6 LLLITILSFC
-17 LPGSGLAA
+17 LSGSLFAMG
-25 EDILFNRLGVSD
+25 EILFNHLGVKD
-37 GLSSNEITCVLK
+37 GLSSNEITCILK
-49 DKKGFM
+49 DQKGFM

-69 EFNSYKPRIVDPS
+69 EFSSYKPGDIDS
-82 FVEEG
+82 FFVEEG
-87 ISNLVETA
+87 ISDLVETA

-102 YYDAKIGVYEP
+102 YYDGKIGVYEP
-113 GIDRFVPQEE
+113 SIDCFVPQEE

-128 RQESLPARL
+128 RLESLPARI
-137 FVDNNKQLYF
+137 FTDRDKRLYY
-147 TTYDNGFYRYVP
+147 TTYDNGFYRYDP
-159 SQGKVY
+159 SQGKVSL
-165 PYPLRKEDG
+165 YPLDKAEG
-174 GVCGIGDTN
+174 GVCGIGDVN
-183 DRLYLIHTSG
+183 DRLYVIHTSG
-193 KIQGIDKASGTIV
+193 KIQGIDKASGKSV
-206 FEDDYL
+206 FQDDYL
-212 TAYAGSQPFYMF
+212 TAYAKAQPFYMF
-224 ADSEGELWLFFNPG
+224 ADSEGELWLFLNPG
-238 HSNGLFRLNPK
+238 HSDGVFRLNPK
-249 TGRWRHYTTDA
+249 TSVWKHYTTST
-260 PVALS
+260 PIALS
-265 SSMVRDVKE
+265 SSMVRDVRE
-274 DVNGNIWIATDH
+274 DMNGNIWIATDH
-286 GGINILDKA
+286 GGINILDKT
-295 KEKIRYLRNNPF
+295 KEKMRYLKNNPF
-307 DATSLSQ
+307 DLKSLGQ
-314 NSVVCLYRDDTGIM
+314 NSVVCLYRDDTDIM

-336 ISYYHESIF
+336 VSYYHESIF

-369 EDTSGDLWVGTSGNG
+369 EDPTGDLWVGTSGNG
-384 LLRYNRTTGEY
+384 LLRYNRKTGEY
-395 VRYRAGKENENKI
+395 TRYRAGKESENKI

-421 GNLWIGTYMQGLT
+421 GNLWIGTYMEGLT

-440 FKHFRDLPGSKEG
+440 FKHYRDIPGSKDG

-486 GEWTYFRAG
+486 GEWMYYRAG
-495 DKENAIHSDI
+495 DKHNAIHTDI
-505 VYSLAGDAKG
+505 VYSLSGDSKG
-515 RIIVGTS
+515 DIFVGTS
-522 SGVNRIDPETGKVS
+522 SGVNWIEPETGKVS
-536 GFAGTR
+536 SFDGTK
-542 DGSYPFTDRIINV
+542 DGSFRFKDRIINV
-555 VYHDSRQLLWI
+555 VFSDSRQLLWI
-566 GSNHGLHIYDEL
+566 GSNHGLHIYDPL

-583 HLDQSTGLPDNSV
+583 QLNQSTGLPDNSI

-618 APARN
+618 APSRN
-623 AENGYQFNWN
+623 ANNEYQFNWN
-633 SYDENEGVQGR
+633 SYDESEGVQGR
-644 VFNVNSAFRLATGEL
+644 VFNVNSAVRLASGEL

-666 LTFVDPSSIRYN
+666 LTFVNPSHIRYN
-678 NYAPPAVITGLSV
+678 SYSPPAVITGLTV
-691 NNIPII
+691 NNVPVVP
-697 AREAY
+697 RGNRLTLEY
-702 DGHVILNEDITCASQ
+702 G
-717 LVLNDTERNF
+717 ERNF
-727 TFNISSCCYFLPM
+727 TFNISSCCYFLPL

-752 PDWLTV
+752 PDWTTV
-758 DATERRVTYT
+758 DAKGRRVTYT

-788 SKEITRLKITILP
+788 SKEITSLEITILP

-808 AIVLY
+808 AIALY
-813 ILMGV
+813 LIIG
-818 LLIYGVMWFSLR
+818 LLFAYGIMWFILR
-830 VQQKR
+830 IQQKKM
-835 LEEERERAMVRKQHE
+835 EQEQEKAIVRKQHE

-877 EKLIKSEDNPDNR
+877 EKLMKTEENAETK
-890 QILKLIHRNADRLL
+890 QILRLIYRNADRLL

-944 SEQKQI
+944 SEQKHI

-957 FTSLSM
+957 FTSLPM

-986 EGGTIT
+986 EGGMIT

-997 RTEDDGRNQLLIE
+997 LPDKEGRNKLLIE

-1031 QVSSADKGNPVVG
+1031 QVSSSDKGNPVMG

-1056 RMHHGSIT
+1056 RMHQGSIAI
-1064 VKSELGVGSTFTVT
+1064 KSQPGVGSTFTVT
-1078 LPVIPLD
+1078 LPVIPQD
-1085 NQDIISSP
+1085 HQDIISSP
-1093 GERTENEAPPDT
+1093 DEGEENEKRVSLVETTPET
-1105 ADTSVIVETDAAQ
+1105 ADTGAVKTSE
-1118 SQKSTLLVVDDN
+1118 STLLVVDDN
-1130 GDFRD
+1130 ADFLE
-1135 FMRLSLSATY
+1135 FMRLSLSSAY
-1145 TVLTAVDGEDAW
+1145 SVLTAADGEDAW
-1157 KIIPEELPDMVISDV
+1157 KLIPEELPDMVISDV

-1186 KDDIRTSHI
+1186 KGDIRTSHI

-1201 AKSAKDSQLT
+1201 AKSAKDSQLV
-1211 GLEAGADDYIAKPFN
+1211 GLEAGADDYISKPFN
-1226 MEMLLLKIRHL
+1226 MEMLLLKVRHL
-1237 IEMRKKMQKA
+1237 IEMKKKMQKA
-1247 FMQSSA
+1247 FMQSS
-1253 TGIALTEVE
+1253 TMGIALTEVQA
-1262 VGSLDEDL
+1262 SSMDEEL
-1270 MRKAIAYI
+1270 MRKAIGYI
-1278 EEQMANPELSVER
+1278 EERIANPELSVER

-1310 TGKTPVELIRLIRLK
+1310 TGKTPVELIRTVRLK

-1356 FKDEFNVLPSDY
+1356 FKDEFGRLPSDY
-1368 PDARRKPQAPTP
+1368 HK

>member
-1 MKTKA
+1 MFLLCVGFVLKKYLYLLDMKTKA
-6 LLYIITVLSIC
+6 LLLITILSFC
-17 LPGSGLAA
+17 LSGSLFAM
-25 EDILFNRLGVSD
+25 EEILFNHLGVKD
-37 GLSSNEITCVLK
+37 GLSSNEITCILK
-49 DKKGFM
+49 DQKGFM

-69 EFNSYKPRIVDPS
+69 EFSSYKPGDIDS
-82 FVEEG
+82 FFVEEG
-87 ISNLVETA
+87 ISDLVETA

-102 YYDAKIGVYEP
+102 YYDGKIGVYEP
-113 GIDRFVPQEE
+113 SIDCFVPQEE

-128 RQESLPARL
+128 RLESLPARI
-137 FVDNNKQLYF
+137 FTDRDKRLYY
-147 TTYDNGFYRYVP
+147 TTYDNGFYRYDP
-159 SQGKVY
+159 SQGKVSL
-165 PYPLRKEDG
+165 YPLDKAEG
-174 GVCGIGDTN
+174 GVCGIGDVN
-183 DRLYLIHTSG
+183 DRLYVIHTSG
-193 KIQGIDKASGTIV
+193 KIQGIDKASGKSV
-206 FEDDYL
+206 FQDDYL
-212 TAYAGSQPFYMF
+212 TAYAKAQPFYMF
-224 ADSEGELWLFFNPG
+224 ADSEGELWLFLNPG
-238 HSNGLFRLNPK
+238 HSDGVFRLNPK
-249 TGRWRHYTTDA
+249 TSVWKHYTTST
-260 PVALS
+260 PIALS
-265 SSMVRDVKE
+265 SSMVRDVRE
-274 DVNGNIWIATDH
+274 DMNGNIWIATDH
-286 GGINILDKA
+286 GGINILDKT
-295 KEKIRYLRNNPF
+295 KEKMRYLKNNPF
-307 DATSLSQ
+307 DLKSLGQ
-314 NSVVCLYRDDTGIM
+314 NSVVCLYRDDTDIM

-336 ISYYHESIF
+336 VSYYHESIF

-369 EDTSGDLWVGTSGNG
+369 EDPTGDLWVGTSGNG
-384 LLRYNRTTGEY
+384 LLRYNRKTGEY
-395 VRYRAGKENENKI
+395 TRYRAGKESENKI

-421 GNLWIGTYMQGLT
+421 GNLWIGTYMEGLT

-440 FKHFRDLPGSKEG
+440 FKHYRDIPGSKDG

-486 GEWTYFRAG
+486 GEWMYYRAG
-495 DKENAIHSDI
+495 DKHNAIHTDI
-505 VYSLAGDAKG
+505 VYSLSGDSKG
-515 RIIVGTS
+515 DIFVGTS
-522 SGVNRIDPETGKVS
+522 SGVNWIEPETGKVS
-536 GFAGTR
+536 SFDGTK
-542 DGSYPFTDRIINV
+542 DGSFRFKDRIINV
-555 VYHDSRQLLWI
+555 VFSDSRQLLWI
-566 GSNHGLHIYDEL
+566 GSNHGLHIYDPL

-583 HLDQSTGLPDNSV
+583 QLNQSTGLPDNSI

-618 APARN
+618 APSRN
-623 AENGYQFNWN
+623 ANNEYQFNWN
-633 SYDENEGVQGR
+633 SYDESEGVQGR
-644 VFNVNSAFRLATGEL
+644 VFNVNSAVRLASGEL

-666 LTFVDPSSIRYN
+666 LTFVNPSHIRYN
-678 NYAPPAVITGLSV
+678 SYSPPAVITGLTV
-691 NNIPII
+691 NNVPVVP
-697 AREAY
+697 RGNRLTLEY
-702 DGHVILNEDITCASQ
+702 G
-717 LVLNDTERNF
+717 ERNF
-727 TFNISSCCYFLPM
+727 TFNISSCCYFLPL

-752 PDWLTV
+752 PDWTTV
-758 DATERRVTYT
+758 DAKGRRVTYT

-788 SKEITRLKITILP
+788 SKEITSLEITILP

-808 AIVLY
+808 AIALY
-813 ILMGV
+813 LIIG
-818 LLIYGVMWFSLR
+818 LLFAYGIMWFILR
-830 VQQKR
+830 IQQKKM
-835 LEEERERAMVRKQHE
+835 EQEKEKAIVRKQHE

-877 EKLIKSEDNPDNR
+877 EKLMKTEENAETK
-890 QILKLIHRNADRLL
+890 QILRLIYRNADRLL

-944 SEQKQI
+944 SEQKHI

-957 FTSLSM
+957 FTSLPM

-986 EGGTIT
+986 EGGMIT

-997 RTEDDGRNQLLIE
+997 LPDKEGRNKLLIE

-1031 QVSSADKGNPVVG
+1031 QVSSSDKGNPVMG

-1056 RMHHGSIT
+1056 RMHQGSIAI
-1064 VKSELGVGSTFTVT
+1064 KSQPGVGSTFTVT
-1078 LPVIPLD
+1078 LPVIPQD
-1085 NQDIISSP
+1085 HQDIISSP
-1093 GERTENEAPPDT
+1093 DEGEENEKRVSLVETTPET
-1105 ADTSVIVETDAAQ
+1105 ADTGAVKTSE
-1118 SQKSTLLVVDDN
+1118 STLLVVDDN
-1130 GDFRD
+1130 ADFLE
-1135 FMRLSLSATY
+1135 FMRLSLSSAY
-1145 TVLTAVDGEDAW
+1145 SVLTAADGEDAW
-1157 KIIPEELPDMVISDV
+1157 KLIPEELPDMVISDV

-1186 KDDIRTSHI
+1186 KGDIRTSHI

-1201 AKSAKDSQLT
+1201 AKSAKDSQLV
-1211 GLEAGADDYIAKPFN
+1211 GLEAGADDYISKPFN
-1226 MEMLLLKIRHL
+1226 MEMLLLKVRHL
-1237 IEMRKKMQKA
+1237 IEMKKKMQKA
-1247 FMQSSA
+1247 FMQSS
-1253 TGIALTEVE
+1253 TMGIALTEVQA
-1262 VGSLDEDL
+1262 SSMDEEL
-1270 MRKAIAYI
+1270 MRKAIGYI
-1278 EEQMANPELSVER
+1278 EEQIANPELSVER

-1310 TGKTPVELIRLIRLK
+1310 TGKTPVELIRTVRLK

-1356 FKDEFNVLPSDY
+1356 FKDEFGRLPSDY
-1368 PDARRKPQAPTP
+1368 HK

>member
-1 MKTKA
+1 MFLLCVGFVLKKYLYLLDMKTKA
-6 LLYIITVLSIC
+6 LLLITILSFC
-17 LPGSGLAA
+17 LSGSLFAM
-25 EDILFNRLGVSD
+25 EEILFNHLGVKD
-37 GLSSNEITCVLK
+37 GLSSNEITCILK
-49 DKKGFM
+49 DQKGFM

-69 EFNSYKPRIVDPS
+69 EFSSYKPGDIDS
-82 FVEEG
+82 FFVEEG
-87 ISNLVETA
+87 ISDLVETA

-102 YYDAKIGVYEP
+102 YYDGKIGVYEP
-113 GIDRFVPQEE
+113 SIDCFVPQEE

-128 RQESLPARL
+128 RLESLPARI
-137 FVDNNKQLYF
+137 FTDRDKRLYY
-147 TTYDNGFYRYVP
+147 TTYDNGFYRYDP
-159 SQGKVY
+159 SQGKVSL
-165 PYPLRKEDG
+165 YPLDKAEG
-174 GVCGIGDTN
+174 GVCGIGDVN
-183 DRLYLIHTSG
+183 DRLYVIHTSG
-193 KIQGIDKASGTIV
+193 KIQGIDKASGKSV
-206 FEDDYL
+206 FQDDYL
-212 TAYAGSQPFYMF
+212 TAYAKAQPFYMF
-224 ADSEGELWLFFNPG
+224 ADSEGELWLFLNPG
-238 HSNGLFRLNPK
+238 HSDGVFRLNPK
-249 TGRWRHYTTDA
+249 TSVWKHYTTST
-260 PVALS
+260 PIALS
-265 SSMVRDVKE
+265 SSMVRDVRE
-274 DVNGNIWIATDH
+274 DMNGNIWIATDH
-286 GGINILDKA
+286 GGINILDKT
-295 KEKIRYLRNNPF
+295 KEKMRYLKNNPF
-307 DATSLSQ
+307 DLKSLGQ
-314 NSVVCLYRDDTGIM
+314 NSVVCLYRDDTDIM

-336 ISYYHESIF
+336 VSYYHESIF

-369 EDTSGDLWVGTSGNG
+369 EDPTGDLWVGTSGNG
-384 LLRYNRTTGEY
+384 LLRYNRKTGEY
-395 VRYRAGKENENKI
+395 TRYRAGKESENKI

-421 GNLWIGTYMQGLT
+421 GNLWIGTYMEGLT

-440 FKHFRDLPGSKEG
+440 FKHYRDIPGSKDG

-486 GEWTYFRAG
+486 GEWMYYRAG
-495 DKENAIHSDI
+495 DKHNAIHTDI
-505 VYSLAGDAKG
+505 VYSLSGDSKG
-515 RIIVGTS
+515 DIFVGTS
-522 SGVNRIDPETGKVS
+522 SGVNWIEPETGKVS
-536 GFAGTR
+536 SFDGTK
-542 DGSYPFTDRIINV
+542 DGSFRFKDRIINV
-555 VYHDSRQLLWI
+555 VFSDSRQLLWI
-566 GSNHGLHIYDEL
+566 GSNHGLHIYDPL

-583 HLDQSTGLPDNSV
+583 QLNQSTGLPDNSI

-618 APARN
+618 APSRN
-623 AENGYQFNWN
+623 ANNEYQFNWN
-633 SYDENEGVQGR
+633 SYDESEGVQGR
-644 VFNVNSAFRLATGEL
+644 VFNVNSAVRLASGEL

-666 LTFVDPSSIRYN
+666 LTFVNPSHIRYN
-678 NYAPPAVITGLSV
+678 SYSPPAVITGLTV
-691 NNIPII
+691 NNVPVVP
-697 AREAY
+697 RGNRLTLEY
-702 DGHVILNEDITCASQ
+702 G
-717 LVLNDTERNF
+717 ERNF
-727 TFNISSCCYFLPM
+727 TFNISSCCYFLPL

-752 PDWLTV
+752 PDWTTV
-758 DATERRVTYT
+758 DAKGRRVTYT

-788 SKEITRLKITILP
+788 SKEITSLEITILP

-808 AIVLY
+808 AIALY
-813 ILMGV
+813 LIIG
-818 LLIYGVMWFSLR
+818 LLFAYGIMWFILR
-830 VQQKR
+830 IQQKKM
-835 LEEERERAMVRKQHE
+835 EQEKEKAIVRKQHE

-877 EKLIKSEDNPDNR
+877 EKLMKTEENAETK
-890 QILKLIHRNADRLL
+890 QILRLIYRNADRLL

-944 SEQKQI
+944 SEQKHI

-957 FTSLSM
+957 FTSLPM

-986 EGGTIT
+986 EGGMIT

-997 RTEDDGRNQLLIE
+997 LPDKEGRNKLLIE

-1031 QVSSADKGNPVVG
+1031 QVSSSDKGNPVMG

-1056 RMHHGSIT
+1056 RMHQGSIAI
-1064 VKSELGVGSTFTVT
+1064 KSQPGVGSTFTVT
-1078 LPVIPLD
+1078 LPVIPQD
-1085 NQDIISSP
+1085 HQDIISSP
-1093 GERTENEAPPDT
+1093 DEGEENEKRVSLVETTPET
-1105 ADTSVIVETDAAQ
+1105 ADTGAVKTSE
-1118 SQKSTLLVVDDN
+1118 STLLVVDDN
-1130 GDFRD
+1130 ADFLE
-1135 FMRLSLSATY
+1135 FMRLSLSGVY
-1145 TVLTAVDGEDAW
+1145 SVLTAADGEDAW
-1157 KIIPEELPDMVISDV
+1157 KLIPEELPDMVISDV

-1186 KDDIRTSHI
+1186 KGDIRTSHI

-1201 AKSAKDSQLT
+1201 AKSAKDSQLV
-1211 GLEAGADDYIAKPFN
+1211 GLEAGADDYISKPFN
-1226 MEMLLLKIRHL
+1226 MEMLLLKVRHL
-1237 IEMRKKMQKA
+1237 IEMKKKMQKA
-1247 FMQSSA
+1247 FMQSS
-1253 TGIALTEVE
+1253 TMGIALTEVQA
-1262 VGSLDEDL
+1262 SSMDEEL
-1270 MRKAIAYI
+1270 MRKAIGYI
-1278 EEQMANPELSVER
+1278 EEQIANPELSVER

-1310 TGKTPVELIRLIRLK
+1310 TGKTPVELIRTVRLK

-1356 FKDEFNVLPSDY
+1356 FKDEFGRLPSDY
-1368 PDARRKPQAPTP
+1368 HK

>member
-1 MKTKA
+1 MFLLCVGFVLKKYLYLLDMKTKA
-6 LLYIITVLSIC
+6 LLLITILSFC
-17 LPGSGLAA
+17 LSGSLFAM
-25 EDILFNRLGVSD
+25 EEILFNHLGVKD
-37 GLSSNEITCVLK
+37 GLSSNEITCILK
-49 DKKGFM
+49 DQKGFM

-69 EFNSYKPRIVDPS
+69 EFSSYKPGDIDS
-82 FVEEG
+82 FFVEEG
-87 ISNLVETA
+87 ISDLVETA

-102 YYDAKIGVYEP
+102 YYDGKIGVYEP
-113 GIDRFVPQEE
+113 SIDCFVPQEE

-128 RQESLPARL
+128 RLESLPARI
-137 FVDNNKQLYF
+137 FTDRDKRLYY
-147 TTYDNGFYRYVP
+147 TTYDNGFYRYDP
-159 SQGKVY
+159 SQGKVSL
-165 PYPLRKEDG
+165 YPLDKAEG
-174 GVCGIGDTN
+174 GVCGIGDVN
-183 DRLYLIHTSG
+183 DRLYVIHTSG
-193 KIQGIDKASGTIV
+193 KIQGIDKASGKSV
-206 FEDDYL
+206 FQDDYL
-212 TAYAGSQPFYMF
+212 TAYAKAQPFYMF
-224 ADSEGELWLFFNPG
+224 ADSEGELWLFLNPG
-238 HSNGLFRLNPK
+238 HSDGVFRLNPK
-249 TGRWRHYTTDA
+249 TSVWKHYTTST
-260 PVALS
+260 PIALS
-265 SSMVRDVKE
+265 SSMVRDVRE
-274 DVNGNIWIATDH
+274 DMNGNIWIATDH
-286 GGINILDKA
+286 GGINILDKT
-295 KEKIRYLRNNPF
+295 KEKMRYLKNNPF
-307 DATSLSQ
+307 DLKSLGQ
-314 NSVVCLYRDDTGIM
+314 NSVVCLYRDDTDIM

-336 ISYYHESIF
+336 VSYYHESIF

-369 EDTSGDLWVGTSGNG
+369 EDPTGDLWVGTSGNG
-384 LLRYNRTTGEY
+384 LLRYNRKTGEY
-395 VRYRAGKENENKI
+395 TRYRAGKESENKI

-421 GNLWIGTYMQGLT
+421 GNLWIGTYMEGLT

-440 FKHFRDLPGSKEG
+440 FKHYRDIPGSKDG

-486 GEWTYFRAG
+486 GEWMYYRAG
-495 DKENAIHSDI
+495 DKHNAIHTDI
-505 VYSLAGDAKG
+505 VYSLSGDSKG
-515 RIIVGTS
+515 DIFVGTS
-522 SGVNRIDPETGKVS
+522 SGVNWIEPETGKVS
-536 GFAGTR
+536 SFDGTK
-542 DGSYPFTDRIINV
+542 DGSFRFKDRIINV
-555 VYHDSRQLLWI
+555 VFSDSRQLLWI
-566 GSNHGLHIYDEL
+566 GSNHGLHIYDPL

-583 HLDQSTGLPDNSV
+583 QLNQSTGLPDNSI

-618 APARN
+618 APSRN
-623 AENGYQFNWN
+623 ANNEYQFNWN
-633 SYDENEGVQGR
+633 SYDESEGVQGR
-644 VFNVNSAFRLATGEL
+644 VFNVNSAVRLASGEL

-666 LTFVDPSSIRYN
+666 LTFVNPSHIRYN
-678 NYAPPAVITGLSV
+678 SYSPPAVITGLTV
-691 NNIPII
+691 NNVP
-697 AREAY
+697 
-702 DGHVILNEDITCASQ
+702 V
-717 LVLNDTERNF
+717 VLRGNRLTLEYGERNF
-727 TFNISSCCYFLPM
+727 TFNISSCCYFLPL

-752 PDWLTV
+752 PDWTTV
-758 DATERRVTYT
+758 DAKGRRVTYT

-788 SKEITRLKITILP
+788 SKEITSLEITILP

-808 AIVLY
+808 AIALY
-813 ILMGV
+813 LIIG
-818 LLIYGVMWFSLR
+818 LLFAYGIMWFILR
-830 VQQKR
+830 IQQKKM
-835 LEEERERAMVRKQHE
+835 EQEKEKAIVRKQHE

-877 EKLIKSEDNPDNR
+877 EKLMKTEENAETK
-890 QILKLIHRNADRLL
+890 QILRLIYRNADRLL

-944 SEQKQI
+944 SEQKHI

-957 FTSLSM
+957 FTSLPM

-986 EGGTIT
+986 EGGMIT

-997 RTEDDGRNQLLIE
+997 LPDKEGRNKLLIE

-1031 QVSSADKGNPVVG
+1031 QVSSSDKGNPVMG

-1056 RMHHGSIT
+1056 RMHQGSIAI
-1064 VKSELGVGSTFTVT
+1064 KSQPGVGSTFTVT
-1078 LPVIPLD
+1078 LPVIPQD
-1085 NQDIISSP
+1085 HQDIISSP
-1093 GERTENEAPPDT
+1093 DEGEENEKRVSLVETTPET
-1105 ADTSVIVETDAAQ
+1105 ADTGAVKTSE
-1118 SQKSTLLVVDDN
+1118 STLLVVDDN
-1130 GDFRD
+1130 ADFLE
-1135 FMRLSLSATY
+1135 FMRLSLSSAY
-1145 TVLTAVDGEDAW
+1145 SVLTAVDGEDAW
-1157 KIIPEELPDMVISDV
+1157 KLIPEELPDMVISDV

-1181 LCRRI
+1181 LCCRI
-1186 KDDIRTSHI
+1186 KGDIRTSHI

-1201 AKSAKDSQLT
+1201 AKSAKDSQLV
-1211 GLEAGADDYIAKPFN
+1211 GLEAGADDYISKPFN
-1226 MEMLLLKIRHL
+1226 MEMLLLKVRHL
-1237 IEMRKKMQKA
+1237 IEMKKKMQKA
-1247 FMQSSA
+1247 FMQSS
-1253 TGIALTEVE
+1253 TMGIALTEVQA
-1262 VGSLDEDL
+1262 SSMDEEL
-1270 MRKAIAYI
+1270 MRKAIGYI
-1278 EEQMANPELSVER
+1278 EEQIANPELSVER

-1310 TGKTPVELIRLIRLK
+1310 TGKTPVELIRTVRLK

-1356 FKDEFNVLPSDY
+1356 FKDEFGRLPSDY
-1368 PDARRKPQAPTP
+1368 HK

>member
-1 MKTKA
+1 MFLLCVGFVLKKYLYLLDMKTKA
-6 LLYIITVLSIC
+6 LLLITILSFC
-17 LPGSGLAA
+17 LSGSLFAM
-25 EDILFNRLGVSD
+25 EEILFNHLGVKD
-37 GLSSNEITCVLK
+37 GLSSNEITCILK
-49 DKKGFM
+49 DQKGFM

-69 EFNSYKPRIVDPS
+69 EFSSYKPGDIDS
-82 FVEEG
+82 FFVEEG
-87 ISNLVETA
+87 ISDLVETA

-102 YYDAKIGVYEP
+102 YYDGKIGVYEP
-113 GIDRFVPQEE
+113 SIDCFVPQEE

-128 RQESLPARL
+128 RLESLPARI
-137 FVDNNKQLYF
+137 FTDRDKRLYY
-147 TTYDNGFYRYVP
+147 TTYDNGFYRYDP
-159 SQGKVY
+159 SQGKVSL
-165 PYPLRKEDG
+165 YPLDKAEG
-174 GVCGIGDTN
+174 GVCGIGDVN
-183 DRLYLIHTSG
+183 DRLYVIHTSG
-193 KIQGIDKASGTIV
+193 KIQGIDKASGKSV
-206 FEDDYL
+206 FQDDYL
-212 TAYAGSQPFYMF
+212 TAYAKAQPFYMF
-224 ADSEGELWLFFNPG
+224 ADSEGELWLFLNPG
-238 HSNGLFRLNPK
+238 HSDGVFRLNPK
-249 TGRWRHYTTDA
+249 TSVWKHYTTST
-260 PVALS
+260 PIALS
-265 SSMVRDVKE
+265 SSMVRDVRE
-274 DVNGNIWIATDH
+274 DMNGNIWIATDH
-286 GGINILDKA
+286 GGINILDKT
-295 KEKIRYLRNNPF
+295 KEKMRYLKNNPF
-307 DATSLSQ
+307 DLKSLGQ
-314 NSVVCLYRDDTGIM
+314 NSVVCLYRDDTDIM

-336 ISYYHESIF
+336 VSYYHESIF

-369 EDTSGDLWVGTSGNG
+369 EDPTGDLWVGTSGNG
-384 LLRYNRTTGEY
+384 LLRYNRKTGEY
-395 VRYRAGKENENKI
+395 TRYRAGKESENKI

-421 GNLWIGTYMQGLT
+421 GNLWIGTYMEGLT

-440 FKHFRDLPGSKEG
+440 FKHYRDIPGSKDG

-486 GEWTYFRAG
+486 GEWMYYRAG
-495 DKENAIHSDI
+495 DKHNAIHTDI
-505 VYSLAGDAKG
+505 VYSLSGDSKG
-515 RIIVGTS
+515 DIFVGTS
-522 SGVNRIDPETGKVS
+522 SGVNWIEPETGKVS
-536 GFAGTR
+536 SFDGTK
-542 DGSYPFTDRIINV
+542 DGSFRFKDRIINV
-555 VYHDSRQLLWI
+555 VFSDSRQLLWI
-566 GSNHGLHIYDEL
+566 GSNHGLHIYDPL

-583 HLDQSTGLPDNSV
+583 QLNQSTGLPDNSI

-618 APARN
+618 APSRN
-623 AENGYQFNWN
+623 ANNEYQFNWN
-633 SYDENEGVQGR
+633 SYDESEGVQGR
-644 VFNVNSAFRLATGEL
+644 VFNVNSAVRLASGEL

-666 LTFVDPSSIRYN
+666 LTFVNPSHIRYN
-678 NYAPPAVITGLSV
+678 SYSPPAVITGLTV
-691 NNIPII
+691 NNVPVVP
-697 AREAY
+697 RGNRLTLEY
-702 DGHVILNEDITCASQ
+702 G
-717 LVLNDTERNF
+717 ERNF
-727 TFNISSCCYFLPM
+727 TFNISSCCYFLPL

-752 PDWLTV
+752 PDWTTV
-758 DATERRVTYT
+758 DAKGRRVTYT

-788 SKEITRLKITILP
+788 SKEITSLEITILP

-808 AIVLY
+808 AIALY
-813 ILMGV
+813 LIIG
-818 LLIYGVMWFSLR
+818 LLFAYGIMWFILR
-830 VQQKR
+830 IQQKKM
-835 LEEERERAMVRKQHE
+835 EQEKEKAIVRKQHE

-877 EKLIKSEDNPDNR
+877 EKLMKTEENAETK
-890 QILKLIHRNADRLL
+890 QILRLIYRNADRLL

-944 SEQKQI
+944 SEQKHI

-957 FTSLSM
+957 FTSLPM

-986 EGGTIT
+986 EGGMIT

-997 RTEDDGRNQLLIE
+997 LPDKEGRNKLLIE

-1031 QVSSADKGNPVVG
+1031 QVSSSDKGNPVMG

-1056 RMHHGSIT
+1056 RMHQGSIAI
-1064 VKSELGVGSTFTVT
+1064 KSQLGVGSTFTVT
-1078 LPVIPLD
+1078 LPVIPQD
-1085 NQDIISSP
+1085 HQDIISSP
-1093 GERTENEAPPDT
+1093 DEGEENEKRVSLVETTPET
-1105 ADTSVIVETDAAQ
+1105 ADTGAVKTSE
-1118 SQKSTLLVVDDN
+1118 STLLVVDDN
-1130 GDFRD
+1130 ADFLE
-1135 FMRLSLSATY
+1135 FMRLSLSSAY
-1145 TVLTAVDGEDAW
+1145 SVLTAVDGEDAW
-1157 KIIPEELPDMVISDV
+1157 KLIPEELPDMVISDV

-1186 KDDIRTSHI
+1186 KGDIRTSHI

-1201 AKSAKDSQLT
+1201 AKSAKDSQLV
-1211 GLEAGADDYIAKPFN
+1211 GLEAGADDYISKPFN
-1226 MEMLLLKIRHL
+1226 MEMLLLKVRHL
-1237 IEMRKKMQKA
+1237 IEMKKKMQKA
-1247 FMQSSA
+1247 FMQSS
-1253 TGIALTEVE
+1253 TMGIALTEVQA
-1262 VGSLDEDL
+1262 SSMDEEL
-1270 MRKAIAYI
+1270 MRKAIGYI
-1278 EEQMANPELSVER
+1278 EEQIANPELSVER

-1310 TGKTPVELIRLIRLK
+1310 TGKTPVELIRTVRLK

-1356 FKDEFNVLPSDY
+1356 FKDEFGRLPSDY
-1368 PDARRKPQAPTP
+1368 HK